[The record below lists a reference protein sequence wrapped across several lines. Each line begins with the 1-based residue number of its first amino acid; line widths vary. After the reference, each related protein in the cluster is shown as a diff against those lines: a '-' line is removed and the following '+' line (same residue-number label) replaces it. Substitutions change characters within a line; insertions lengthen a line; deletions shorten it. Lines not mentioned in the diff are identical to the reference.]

1 MTMKKIISTILVCVM
16 LVGCVFTLASCTGP
30 NSDPD
35 KAEAS
40 LKEAGYTVIA
50 IPTFG
55 IAGVKK
61 SISATNLKD
70 SIQIFYLNEDAD
82 LDKAYEYVENL
93 YNEAKEKD
101 EDIDFQIGKNSKMI
115 WFGTS
120 TAIKAAR

>member
-1 MTMKKIISTILVCVM
+1 MKAQYQLRKRGMTMKKMISTILVCVM

-61 SISATNLKD
+61 S
-70 SIQIFYLNEDAD
+70 YL
-82 LDKAYEYVENL
+82 LP
-93 YNEAKEKD
+93 
-101 EDIDFQIGKNSKMI
+101 
-115 WFGTS
+115 T
-120 TAIKAAR
+120 